1 MTLHKKLHQGTDKY
15 MIREATHNDIE
26 TIARIIVAAWQT
38 AYEGIIDPS
47 FPPSM
52 KEDKFIEIFTDIF
65 ENRKE
70 IVFVYEE
77 HNTVLGFVSGV
88 EHCGKY
94 DCEIKGLY
102 VDPEYQ
108 GQGIGSSLLNEMKQY
123 FLDNNKLS
131 LIIWTLHGVKNN
143 AFYKKHGGVIREYRD
158 LEIGEEV
165 YEGAGFVFS
174 L

>member
-1 MTLHKKLHQGTDKY
+1 
-15 MIREATHNDIE
+15 MIREATHKDIE

-38 AYEGIIDPS
+38 AYTGIIDPS

-52 KEDKFIEIFTDIF
+52 KEKKFIDFFPDII

-70 IVFVYEE
+70 IIFVYEE
-77 HNTVLGFVSGV
+77 NNTIRGFVSGI
-88 EHCGKY
+88 EQCGKY

-108 GQGIGSSLLNEMKQY
+108 GKGIGSSLLNEMKQY

-131 LIIWTLHGVKNN
+131 LIIWTLKGVKNN
-143 AFYKKHGGVIREYRD
+143 TFYQNHGGVIREYRD
-158 LEIGEEV
+158 LEIGDEV
-165 YEGAGFVFS
+165 YEGVGFVFT

>member
-1 MTLHKKLHQGTDKY
+1 M

-26 TIARIIVAAWQT
+26 TIARVIVAAWQT
-38 AYEGIIDPS
+38 AYEGIIYPS

-52 KEDKFIEIFTDIF
+52 KEEKFVEIFTDIF

-88 EHCGKY
+88 EQCGKY

-108 GQGIGSSLLNEMKQY
+108 GKGIGSSLLNEM
-123 FLDNNKLS
+123 
-131 LIIWTLHGVKNN
+131 VKS
-143 AFYKKHGGVIREYRD
+143 GGIERP
-158 LEIGEEV
+158 
-165 YEGAGFVFS
+165 GFSILNSTRLPPVRCIHQR
-174 L
+174 